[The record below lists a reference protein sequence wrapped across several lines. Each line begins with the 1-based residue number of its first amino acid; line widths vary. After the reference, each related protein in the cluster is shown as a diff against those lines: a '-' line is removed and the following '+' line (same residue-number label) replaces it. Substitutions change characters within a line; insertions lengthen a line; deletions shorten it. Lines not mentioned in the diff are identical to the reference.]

1 MTERAHEERSIVAQV
16 RVMNPVPGCAY
27 ALQRRDGGIDQVQL
41 AGQEALTFTT
51 SITLK
56 LARDGTL
63 DPAGL
68 HASGPRR
75 GRFLYINSG
84 TMAGQADSC
93 WTRRAKVSLESLVA
107 AVPPSYDVMPPL
119 IETAIPG
126 RAKDGGPVCA
136 SVMLLAPWKRA
147 L

>member
-1 MTERAHEERSIVAQV
+1 MAERADEERSILVQV
-16 RVMNPVPGCAY
+16 RVVDPVPGCAY
-27 ALQRRDGGIDQVQL
+27 AIQRRGGGIDQVQL
-41 AGQEALTFTT
+41 AAREALTFTT

-68 HASGPRR
+68 HVNGPRR

-84 TMAGQADSC
+84 TMAGQTPSC
-93 WTRRAKVSLESLVA
+93 WTRRAKVSLEPIVA
-107 AVPPSYDVMPPL
+107 AVRLSLDVMPPL
-119 IETAIPG
+119 IETTIPG

-136 SVMLLAPWKRA
+136 SVTPLAPWKHA
-147 L
+147 P